1 MQGCALSWLSHALGR
16 VVPQSL
22 VMRVYALYSVT
33 LLLFV
38 STSLGLF
45 YQYQF
50 KGAMEGAQASATM
63 LVEVVAQT
71 VSDSAVIGDYDTIK
85 RMLNKAI
92 LRSQFDAAQFI
103 DMAGGVVKSVNEA
116 NQPLHAPAWL
126 RDKVDEQLYDVNKAI
141 SVGGK
146 DYGVLRLSFDVDT
159 IADDLW
165 QLIRAALLLAVVSW
179 LGGLAMIWYPLK
191 AWLGTLDRVRTFEHD
206 FHQDGEAANVALLTN
221 VPIEFRPAFEVL
233 QRTTANL
240 KNELATREQA
250 IQSLREVL
258 ASLLPASV
266 VTESTDGGDIAA
278 LSKMIV
284 RLVAEREAS
293 RLELEQ
299 ARDAAEAA
307 SRAKSEF
314 LANMSHEI
322 RTPMNGIIGMTEL
335 VLQSDLTPEQREFV
349 GIVKSSAHALLTII
363 NDILDFSKVEA
374 GMLAVE
380 NLPFNVREVLD
391 AATQTLALRAVEK
404 QLALH
409 TVFAP
414 DVPQQ
419 VLSDPHRL
427 RQVTINLVG
436 NAIKF
441 TEAGEVRVDVSVWRE
456 AGQPDMLHVQVSDT
470 GIGIPADKIGLI
482 YDAFA
487 QADNSITRKYG
498 GTGLGLSITRRLI
511 ELMGGRI
518 WVESTPGAGSHFHFT
533 VPVGHVNA
541 PQASGASTLPA
552 PKPDAA
558 ASDQLV
564 GHWPVLLVEDNPVN
578 QKLALA
584 VLQKRGYQVTLAQN
598 GQEAV
603 DSWQAQRFAVVLMD
617 MQMPV
622 MDGIEATQAIRQLEA
637 AQGRQR
643 TPIIAMT
650 ANAMEG
656 DRQRC
661 LHAGMD
667 DYIPKPIKMALLYD
681 KLTQWG
687 RPV

>member
-1 MQGCALSWLSHALGR
+1 M
-16 VVPQSL
+16 
-22 VMRVYALYSVT
+22 
-33 LLLFV
+33 
-38 STSLGLF
+38 
-45 YQYQF
+45 
-50 KGAMEGAQASATM
+50 
-63 LVEVVAQT
+63 
-71 VSDSAVIGDYDTIK
+71 
-85 RMLNKAI
+85 
-92 LRSQFDAAQFI
+92 
-103 DMAGGVVKSVNEA
+103 
-116 NQPLHAPAWL
+116 
-126 RDKVDEQLYDVNKAI
+126 
-141 SVGGK
+141 
-146 DYGVLRLSFDVDT
+146 
-159 IADDLW
+159 
-165 QLIRAALLLAVVSW
+165 
-179 LGGLAMIWYPLK
+179 
-191 AWLGTLDRVRTFEHD
+191 
-206 FHQDGEAANVALLTN
+206 
-221 VPIEFRPAFEVL
+221 
-233 QRTTANL
+233 
-240 KNELATREQA
+240 
-250 IQSLREVL
+250 
-258 ASLLPASV
+258 
-266 VTESTDGGDIAA
+266 
-278 LSKMIV
+278 
-284 RLVAEREAS
+284 
-293 RLELEQ
+293 
-299 ARDAAEAA
+299 
-307 SRAKSEF
+307 
-314 LANMSHEI
+314 
-322 RTPMNGIIGMTEL
+322 
-335 VLQSDLTPEQREFV
+335 
-349 GIVKSSAHALLTII
+349 
-363 NDILDFSKVEA
+363 
-374 GMLAVE
+374 
-380 NLPFNVREVLD
+380 
-391 AATQTLALRAVEK
+391 
-404 QLALH
+404 
-409 TVFAP
+409 
-414 DVPQQ
+414 
-419 VLSDPHRL
+419 
-427 RQVTINLVG
+427 
-436 NAIKF
+436 
-441 TEAGEVRVDVSVWRE
+441 WRE

-558 ASDQLV
+558 APDQLV

>member
-1 MQGCALSWLSHALGR
+1 MNLAAKWLNRLL
-16 VVPQSL
+16 PQSL

-38 STSLGLF
+38 STSLALF

-63 LVEVVAQT
+63 LVEVGAQT

-85 RMLNKAI
+85 RTLDKSI
-92 LRSQFDAAQFI
+92 LRSQFDVAMFI
-103 DMAGGVVKSVNEA
+103 DMAGGQVKSANEVPDVA
-116 NQPLHAPAWL
+116 HAPSWL
-126 RDKVDEQLYDVNKAI
+126 RTQVNEQLYDVNRSI
-141 SVGGK
+141 GVGGK

-159 IADDLW
+159 IADELW
-165 QLIRAALLLAVVSW
+165 QLIRAALALAVVSW

-191 AWLGTLDRVRTFEHD
+191 VWLGTLDRVRTFELDYQQH
-206 FHQDGEAANVALLTN
+206 GEAANTALLAN

-233 QRTTANL
+233 QRTTASL
-240 KNELATREQA
+240 KTELLTREHA

-258 ASLLPASV
+258 ASMLPVSV
-266 VTESTDGGDIAA
+266 VNEAAGGGDIAV

-284 RLVAEREAS
+284 RLVAEREAG
-293 RLELEQ
+293 RMELEQ

-335 VLQSDLTPEQREFV
+335 VLDTDLTPEQREFV
-349 GIVKSSAHALLTII
+349 GIVRSSAHALLTII

-380 NLPFNVREVLD
+380 NLTFDLREALD
-391 AATQTLALRAVEK
+391 GATQTLALRAAEK
-404 QLALH
+404 KLALR
-409 TVFAP
+409 TVFAS
-414 DVPQQ
+414 DVPQSM
-419 VLSDPHRL
+419 VSDPHRL

-441 TEAGEVRVDVSVWRE
+441 TDAGSVTVDVSVLRQS
-456 AGQPDMLHVQVSDT
+456 GQPDMLHVQVADT
-470 GIGIPADKIGLI
+470 GIGIPADKINLI

-487 QADNSITRKYG
+487 QADTSITRQYG

-518 WVESTPGAGSHFHFT
+518 WVDSAVGQGSCFHFT
-533 VPVGHVNA
+533 VPLGNV
-541 PQASGASTLPA
+541 QASLKADAVVAATPVA
-552 PKPDAA
+552 DAA
-558 ASDQLV
+558 PAQAAADC
-564 GHWPVLLVEDNPVN
+564 PVLLVEDNPVN

-584 VLQKRGYQVTLAQN
+584 VLQKRGYEVTLAAN

-603 DSWQAQRFAVVLMD
+603 DLWRARRYAVVLMD

-622 MDGIEATQAIRQLEA
+622 MDGIEATLAIRAMEA
-637 AQGRQR
+637 EELRPR

-661 LHAGMD
+661 LDAGMD

-681 KLTQWG
+681 KLTQWAQ
-687 RPV
+687 PV

>member
-1 MQGCALSWLSHALGR
+1 MGKALSFLGSLL
-16 VVPQSL
+16 PQSL
-22 VMRVYALYSVT
+22 VMRVYVLYSAT

-38 STSLGLF
+38 ATSLGLF

-50 KGAMEGAQASATM
+50 KGTMEGAQASATM

-85 RMLNKAI
+85 RTLDKAI
-92 LRSQFDAAQFI
+92 LRSQFDGATFI
-103 DMAGGVVKSVNEA
+103 DLTGGVVKSTNA
-116 NQPLHAPAWL
+116 PDHAPEAPSWL
-126 RDKVDEQLYDVNKAI
+126 RNQVDEQLYDVNRTI
-141 SVGGK
+141 TVGGK
-146 DYGVLRLSFDVDT
+146 DYGVLRLSFDLDS

-165 QLIRAALLLAVVSW
+165 QLVRAAVALAVASW

-191 AWLGTLDRVRTFEHD
+191 AWLGTLDRVRTFERD
-206 FHQDGEAANVALLTN
+206 FQQDSEAANAALLKN
-221 VPIEFRPAFEVL
+221 VPAEFRPAFEVL

-240 KNELATREQA
+240 KTELTTREQA

-258 ASLLPASV
+258 ASLLPTSV
-266 VTESTDGGDIAA
+266 VTDATDGGDIAA

-293 RLELEQ
+293 RMELEQ

-307 SRAKSEF
+307 SRTKSEF

-335 VLQSDLTPEQREFV
+335 VLDSDLTPEQREFV
-349 GIVKSSAHALLTII
+349 GIVRTSAHALLTII

-380 NLPFNVREVLD
+380 NLAFDVREVLE
-391 AATQTLALRAVEK
+391 ASTQTLALRAAEK
-404 QLALH
+404 KLSLR
-409 TVFAP
+409 TTFAP
-414 DVPQQ
+414 DLPLQ
-419 VLSDPHRL
+419 VFSDPHRL

-441 TEAGEVRVDVSVWRE
+441 TDDGEVRVDVSMLRE
-456 AGQPDMLHVQVSDT
+456 ASQPDTVHVQVSDT
-470 GIGIPADKIGLI
+470 GIGIPPDKINLI

-487 QADNSITRKYG
+487 QADNTITRKYG
-498 GTGLGLSITRRLI
+498 GTGLGLSITRRLV

-518 WVESTPGAGSHFHFT
+518 WVESSPGQGSCFHFT
-533 VPVGHVNA
+533 MPVGLAPARHVSDEHQAISAVPV
-541 PQASGASTLPA
+541 
-552 PKPDAA
+552 AA
-558 ASDQLV
+558 ASARVPSDF
-564 GHWPVLLVEDNPVN
+564 PILLVEDNPVN
-578 QKLALA
+578 QKLAMA
-584 VLQKRGYQVTLAQN
+584 VLHKKGYVVTLVEN

-603 DSWQAQRFAVVLMD
+603 NLWKDQHFSVVLMD

-622 MDGIEATQAIRQLEA
+622 MDGIEATQAIRALEA

-643 TPIIAMT
+643 TTIIAMT

-661 LHAGMD
+661 LDAGMD
-667 DYIPKPIKMALLYD
+667 DYIPKPIKMSLLYE
-681 KLTQWG
+681 KLIAWG
-687 RPV
+687 HPV

>member
-1 MQGCALSWLSHALGR
+1 MSRLSHALGR

-103 DMAGGVVKSVNEA
+103 DLAGGVVKSVNEVNPA
-116 NQPLHAPAWL
+116 PQAPAWL

-191 AWLGTLDRVRTFEHD
+191 VWLGTLDRVRTFEHD

-266 VTESTDGGDIAA
+266 VTESMDGGDIAA

-391 AATQTLALRAVEK
+391 AAAQTLALRAVEK
-404 QLALH
+404 RLALH

-441 TEAGEVRVDVSVWRE
+441 TEAGEVRVEVSVWRE

-541 PQASGASTLPA
+541 PQASGPSTLPA
-552 PKPDAA
+552 TKPDAA
-558 ASDQLV
+558 APDQLV

-603 DSWQAQRFAVVLMD
+603 DMWQAQRFAVVLMD